1 MPDDSRD
8 ERLEPREAPS
18 EKELFAYI
26 AETCLE
32 LGSLGIGERFR
43 VLNYLLEEARKE
55 AESARL
61 QEWLDRA

>member
-8 ERLEPREAPS
+8 ERSEQREAPF
-18 EKELFAYI
+18 ERELFTYI

-43 VLNYLLEEARKE
+43 VLNNLLEEARKE
-55 AESARL
+55 AERARL